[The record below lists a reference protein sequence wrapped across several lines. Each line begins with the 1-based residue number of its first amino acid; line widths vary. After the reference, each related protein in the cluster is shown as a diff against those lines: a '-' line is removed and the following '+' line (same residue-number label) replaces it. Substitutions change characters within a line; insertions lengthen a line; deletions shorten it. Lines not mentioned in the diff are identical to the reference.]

1 MSFYTAGPFSEF
13 IIVKNEPE
21 SESLNPMA
29 DVTNNNR
36 ASATTE
42 ITMPAPNNV
51 VIKTEPT
58 TTHTIEPASVS
69 DEIVVPPLPTVT
81 RKAIARKK
89 TGVHTEP
96 STSRA
101 MQPATPAGRNTHEQF
116 VPMESTVPNTNWRS
130 IVVKTESISPKR
142 ARISPSPDQLYTQLK
157 ALGDRGGFIT
167 NAEEFDCVIC
177 LATIEVGDGVRLRD
191 CLHEFCL
198 SCMKRA
204 IVLSDEAEIPCPFGD
219 GTIKCE
225 GKILEIE
232 IRAILDKDDYEKY
245 LIRSLRIAENTI
257 QNTVHCK
264 LPNCD
269 GWCICEDN
277 VNQFVCQKCNSANC
291 VSCQVSSS
299 QCNGSV
305 CIPQL
310 FAIFDCRQFT
320 LAATANNIR
329 TISNTPVWMVTHG
342 VRKSIWMTSLRRNW
356 E

>member
-1 MSFYTAGPFSEF
+1 MSFYVTGPFSEL

-21 SESLNPMA
+21 SEFLDPVGQ
-29 DVTNNNR
+29 VTNNNR
-36 ASATTE
+36 ASADTE
-42 ITMPAPNNV
+42 NTMPAPNNV

-58 TTHTIEPASVS
+58 TTLTIEPASVCG
-69 DEIVVPPLPTVT
+69 EIVVKSEPPASAVT
-81 RKAIARKK
+81 RSATARKK
-89 TGVHTEP
+89 TTVYAEP

-101 MQPATPAGRNTHEQF
+101 MQPPIPARPNTHDQL
-116 VPMESTVPNTNWRS
+116 VPIDLTLPNPNRGN
-130 IVVKTESISPKR
+130 IVVKTEPISPKR
-142 ARISPSPDQLYTQLK
+142 ARISPDPDQLYTQLK

-177 LATIEVGDGVRLRD
+177 MVTIEVGDGVRLRD

-198 SCMKRA
+198 NCMKRA

-219 GTIKCE
+219 GTTKCD
-225 GKILEIE
+225 GKILELE
-232 IRAILDKDDYEKY
+232 IRAILDKEAYEKY

-277 VNQFVCQKCNSANC
+277 VNQFVCQKCDSVNC

-299 QCNGSV
+299 GCSGTV
-305 CIPQL
+305 CIP
-310 FAIFDCRQFT
+310 
-320 LAATANNIR
+320 
-329 TISNTPVWMVTHG
+329 
-342 VRKSIWMTSLRRNW
+342 
-356 E
+356 